1 MKKVFFIV
9 MSIIQIVVSIY
20 AFIIAPQVAELQM
33 NALNESI
40 SELEESLETLQYS
53 EYRSRGF
60 VPEEID
66 KEVSF
71 NLDDLFNGESG
82 IFSGIDMNA
91 YLLRI
96 IRFTAILTILLNV
109 IIIVIASK
117 NHVLRHK
124 ARIVAY
130 YVILLFISP
139 HFIVWITSLISLIVL
154 LVLKRTTDEDQ
165 PIKAPK
171 VEVLEY
177 PYFDK
182 KNKIKA
188 LIMIFTY
195 AILRFAIPAILINLD
210 IIVEKT
216 IIEMIV
222 SSILNLIVFGT
233 AIYLYKDE
241 LKKGIEAFKNNNKGY
256 RILILKLVAI
266 TYACV
271 MVFNVTRLIITQ
283 NVYSNNQANLN
294 ELNLLY
300 IGILAV
306 VWAPIVEE
314 LVFRAS
320 IRRFIK
326 NKYLFIV
333 ISSIIFGVLHAV
345 TEANL
350 FMIAI
355 TSLPYIALG
364 ACLAVGYT
372 KSNNILVDMSMHAI
386 NNFIAVVLMGL
397 IFGF

>member
-40 SELEESLETLQYS
+40 SELEESMETLQYS

-195 AILRFAIPAILINLD
+195 AILHFVIPAILINLD

-222 SSILNLIVFGT
+222 SSILDLIVFGT

-266 TYACV
+266 AYACV

-283 NVYSNNQANLN
+283 NVFSNNQANLN

-333 ISSIIFGVLHAV
+333 ISSIIFGVLHAF

>member
-40 SELEESLETLQYS
+40 SELEESMETLQYS
-53 EYRSRGF
+53 EYRSREF
-60 VPEEID
+60 APEEID

-195 AILRFAIPAILINLD
+195 AILHFVIPAILINLD

-222 SSILNLIVFGT
+222 SSILDLIVFGT

-266 TYACV
+266 AYACV

-283 NVYSNNQANLN
+283 NVFSNNQANLN

-333 ISSIIFGVLHAV
+333 ISSIIFGVLHAF

>member
-1 MKKVFFIV
+1 MKKVFFIF

-33 NALNESI
+33 NALNESV
-40 SELEESLETLQYS
+40 SELEESMETLQYS
-53 EYRSRGF
+53 EYRSRKF
-60 VPEEID
+60 VPKEID

-195 AILRFAIPAILINLD
+195 AILHFVIPAILINLD

-222 SSILNLIVFGT
+222 SSILDLIVFGT

-266 TYACV
+266 AYACV

-283 NVYSNNQANLN
+283 NVFSNNQANLN

-333 ISSIIFGVLHAV
+333 ISSIIFGVLHAF

>member
-1 MKKVFFIV
+1 MKKVFFIF

-33 NALNESI
+33 NALNESV
-40 SELEESLETLQYS
+40 SELEESMETLQYS
-53 EYRSRGF
+53 EYRSREF

-195 AILRFAIPAILINLD
+195 AILHFVIPAILINLD

-222 SSILNLIVFGT
+222 SSILDLIVFGT

-266 TYACV
+266 AYACV

-283 NVYSNNQANLN
+283 NVFSNNQANLN

-333 ISSIIFGVLHAV
+333 ISSIIFGVLHAF